1 MLLFVLTIHM
11 LMYLISS
18 VSLIVLRSTRTILLN
33 LVLLL
38 VLLIKLPAIIPIF
51 ARITVIMD
59 NLNSM
64 VFACLDVL
72 MAPSLIILPDPV

>member
-1 MLLFVLTIHM
+1 VLLFVLTIHM